1 MTAIDG
7 GMEQQSGTQPTLSQL
22 TAAFA
27 RIGVLSFGGPA
38 GQIGMMHR
46 SLVEEKRWISEER
59 FLHALNYC
67 MLLPGP
73 EAQQLATY
81 IGWLVCGIRGGII
94 AGLLFI
100 LPGLFVMIGL
110 SAAYAVFQDTTWLNG
125 LFFGLKAG
133 VLVIVLEAVIRLGRK
148 TLKTG
153 FLRAIAASAFV
164 ALFFFGLPFPLVVL
178 GAGFAGFLVAK
189 LGDTPNMPLAQ
200 TADLPQKRRPM
211 RAIASLLLWIAVW
224 QAPLLL
230 LWALSAPE
238 SLSAMFS
245 FFSRMALVTF
255 GGAYAVLAYVAQV
268 AVEDYGWLRAGEM
281 VDGLALAETTPG
293 PLVLVLSFVGFLVGF
308 REASG
313 LGVIAGGALGA
324 VLVAWAT
331 FVPSFIFIFA
341 GAPFIERL
349 RGHAVMSAALSAIT
363 AAVVGVILNLALWF
377 GLHVLFA
384 EVKKHALAPSL
395 GLTVSVPVF
404 SSIDLAAVALFFV
417 AAVLLFR
424 FRLGLVPVLGFC
436 AIAGLALRLSGSV

>member
-1 MTAIDG
+1 MTAFDG
-7 GMEQQSGTQPTLSQL
+7 ADSQVGTRPTLSEL
-22 TAAFA
+22 TGVFA
-27 RIGVLSFGGPA
+27 RIGCLSFGGPA

-81 IGWLVCGIRGGII
+81 IGWLVGGIRGGII

-110 SAAYAVFQDTTWLNG
+110 SAAYAIWQETAWLDG
-125 LFFGLKAG
+125 LFFGLKAA
-133 VLVIVLEAVIRLGRK
+133 VLVIVVEAVIRLGRK

-153 FLRAIAASAFV
+153 FLRGIAAFAFV

-178 GAGFAGFLVAK
+178 GAGIAGFVAARM
-189 LGDTPNMPLAQ
+189 GDKPDLPLAQ
-200 TADLPQKRRPM
+200 SADLPEKRRPL
-211 RAIASLLLWIAVW
+211 RAVASLLLWIAVW

-238 SLSAMFS
+238 SLAAMFS

-268 AVEDYGWLRAGEM
+268 AVEDHGWLRAGEM

-349 RGHAVMSAALSAIT
+349 RGNAVMSAALSAIT

-384 EVKKHALAPSL
+384 EVVKLPIVPSL
-395 GLTVSVPVF
+395 GLTVSSPVL
-404 SSIDLAAVALFFV
+404 SSIDLAAVALFILSAF
-417 AAVLLFR
+417 LLFR
-424 FRLGLVPVLGFC
+424 FRLGLVPVLLFC
-436 AIAGLALRLSGSV
+436 AFAGLALRLSGLV

>member
-7 GMEQQSGTQPTLSQL
+7 ADRHGDTRPTLSEL
-22 TAAFA
+22 TGVFA
-27 RIGVLSFGGPA
+27 RIGCLSFGGPA

-46 SLVEEKRWISEER
+46 SLVEEKRWVSEEG

-81 IGWLVCGIRGGII
+81 IGWLVGGIRGGII

-100 LPGLFVMIGL
+100 LPGLFLMIGL
-110 SAAYAVFQDTTWLNG
+110 SAAYALWQETTWLDG
-125 LFFGLKAG
+125 LFFGLKAA
-133 VLVIVLEAVIRLGRK
+133 VLVIVVEAVIRLGRK

-153 FLRAIAASAFV
+153 FLRAIAALAFV

-178 GAGFAGFLVAK
+178 GAGLAGFVAAK
-189 LGDTPNMPLAQ
+189 TGHMPDLPLAR
-200 TADLPQKRRPM
+200 TADLPNKRHPLRV
-211 RAIASLLLWIAVW
+211 IVSLLVWIVVW
-224 QAPLLL
+224 QAPLFL

-268 AVEDYGWLRAGEM
+268 AVEDYGWLRPGEM

-331 FVPSFIFIFA
+331 FVPSFIFVLA
-341 GAPFIERL
+341 GAPFIERM
-349 RGHAVMSAALSAIT
+349 RGNAVMSAALSAIT

-377 GLHVLFA
+377 GLHVLFTD
-384 EVKKHALAPSL
+384 VIKLSVAPSL
-395 GLTVSVPVF
+395 GVTVSVPVL
-404 SSIDLAAVALFFV
+404 SSVDLAAVALFLV
-417 AAVLLFR
+417 SALLLFR
-424 FRLGLVPVLGFC
+424 FKLGVVPVLCFC
-436 AIAGLALRLSGSV
+436 AVAGLGLRLSGVV

>member
-1 MTAIDG
+1 MAAIDG
-7 GMEQQSGTQPTLSQL
+7 VEKQDGAQPTLAEL
-22 TAAFA
+22 TGVFA
-27 RIGVLSFGGPA
+27 RIGCLSFGGPA

-81 IGWLVCGIRGGII
+81 IGWLVGGIRGGII

-110 SAAYAVFQDTTWLNG
+110 SAAYAVWQDTTWLNG
-125 LFFGLKAG
+125 LFFGLKAA
-133 VLVIVLEAVIRLGRK
+133 VLVIVVEAVIRLGRK

-153 FLRAIAASAFV
+153 FLRAIAALAFV

-178 GAGFAGFLVAK
+178 GAGLAGFIAAK
-189 LGDTPNMPLAQ
+189 TGNKSAATATPS
-200 TADLPQKRRPM
+200 ADLPRKRGPLK
-211 RAIASLLLWIAVW
+211 AVASLLFWIAVW

-230 LWALSAPE
+230 LWVLHAPE
-238 SLSAMFS
+238 SLAAMFS

-268 AVEDYGWLRAGEM
+268 AVEDYGWLNAGEM

-313 LGVIAGGALGA
+313 LGIIAGGALGA

-349 RGHAVMSAALSAIT
+349 RGNVVMSAALSAIT

-377 GLHVLFA
+377 GLHVLFT
-384 EVKKHALAPSL
+384 EVVRIPVTPSL
-395 GLTVSVPVF
+395 GLTVSVPVL
-404 SSIDLAAVALFFV
+404 SSIDPVAVALFLV
-417 AAVLLFR
+417 SALLLFR
-424 FRLGLVPVLGFC
+424 FKLGLVPVLCFC
-436 AIAGLALRLSGSV
+436 AVAGLALRLSGLV